1 MAIKDWY
8 KLTFQIESDLE
19 EIIIWQLNELGIF
32 SFSFEYLIKTEN
44 KKEVNIWLPIDDWG
58 KTSRSGFEKIISKLL
73 NINDPKNQF
82 FDWSI
87 IKEEDWLTSWKK
99 YWAPALVGNHL
110 LILPCWINLNE
121 KFKDKQIIK
130 IDPGAAF
137 GTGSHP
143 STYLCLEKMENI
155 LFTDKKVLDIGS
167 GSGILSVAARLL
179 GAKEVCAVDNDY
191 LAINS
196 TNSNFQLNFGNLK
209 NLNTYLGSFNEVILK
224 NQLKQFDFV
233 LCNILAEVI
242 KEMIPNIYKCLRNNG
257 EVIFSG
263 ILNSQKDEIIQ
274 TLIKNDLNLLD
285 VSTRKDWA
293 CITAKKPAIQPKYKF
308 FLWILF
314 NTFYCVIFYFKI
326 SHIVLIDVKNVFD
339 RY

>member
-1 MAIKDWY
+1 METKDWY
-8 KLTFQIESDLE
+8 KLTFLIESDSE
-19 EIIIWQLNELGIF
+19 EIIIWKLNELGIF
-32 SFSFEYLIKTEN
+32 SFSFEYLIKNEN
-44 KKEVNIWLPIDDWG
+44 NKEVNIWLPVDDWG
-58 KTSRSGFEKIISKLL
+58 DSYRCDFEKIISKLL
-73 NINDPKNQF
+73 NINAPENEF

-99 YWAPALVGNHL
+99 YWAPELVGNHL
-110 LILPCWINLNE
+110 LILPCWMNPNE
-121 KFKDKQIIK
+121 KFKDKKIIK

-155 LFTDKKVLDIGS
+155 SFSDKNILDIGS

-179 GAKEVCAVDNDY
+179 GAKEVYAVDNDY

-196 TNSNFQLNFGNLK
+196 TKSNFQLNFGDLNNLS
-209 NLNTYLGSFNEVILK
+209 TYLGSFNEVILK
-224 NQLKQFDFV
+224 NQLKQFDLV

-242 KEMIPNIYKCLRNNG
+242 KGMIPNIYKCLRNNG

-263 ILNSQKDEIIQ
+263 ILNSQKDEIIKI
-274 TLIKNDLNLLD
+274 LIQNDLKLLD

-293 CITAKKPAIQPKYKF
+293 CISAQKTSGPAQ
-308 FLWILF
+308 
-314 NTFYCVIFYFKI
+314 V
-326 SHIVLIDVKNVFD
+326 
-339 RY
+339 

>member
-1 MAIKDWY
+1 METKDWY
-8 KLTFQIESDLE
+8 KLTFLIESDSE
-19 EIIIWQLNELGIF
+19 EIIIWKLNELGIF
-32 SFSFEYLIKTEN
+32 SFSFEYLKKTEN
-44 KKEVNIWLPIDDWG
+44 KKEVNIWLPTNDWDES
-58 KTSRSGFEKIISKLL
+58 SRDGFEKIISQLL
-73 NINDPKNQF
+73 KINHPENQF

-87 IKEEDWLTSWKK
+87 IKEEDWLTSWKQ
-99 YWAPALVGNHL
+99 YWAPELVGNNF

-143 STYLCLEKMENI
+143 STYLCLEKMESI
-155 LFTDKKVLDIGS
+155 LFSDKKVLDIGS

-224 NQLKQFDFV
+224 NQLTQFDFV

-242 KEMIPNIYKCLRNNG
+242 KGMCLRNNG

-263 ILNSQKDEIIQ
+263 ILNSQKDEIIKI
-274 TLIKNDLNLLD
+274 LIQNDLKLLD
-285 VSTRKDWA
+285 LSTRKDWV
-293 CITAKKPAIQPKYKF
+293 CISAQKTSYP
-308 FLWILF
+308 
-314 NTFYCVIFYFKI
+314 T
-326 SHIVLIDVKNVFD
+326 
-339 RY
+339 

>member
-8 KLTFQIESDLE
+8 KLTFQIESDSE
-19 EIIIWQLNELGIF
+19 DIIIWKLNELGIF
-32 SFSFEYLIKTEN
+32 SFSFEYLIKNEN
-44 KKEVNIWLPIDDWG
+44 KKEVNVWLPVDDWG
-58 KTSRSGFEKIISKLL
+58 ESSRCDFEKIISKLL
-73 NINDPKNQF
+73 NINAPKNQF

-99 YWAPALVGNHL
+99 YWAPELVGNHL
-110 LILPCWINLNE
+110 LILPCWMNLNE
-121 KFKDKQIIK
+121 KFKDKKIIK

-143 STYLCLEKMENI
+143 STYLCLEKMENS
-155 LFTDKKVLDIGS
+155 LFFDKTVLDIGS

-224 NQLKQFDFV
+224 NQLKQFDVV

-263 ILNSQKDEIIQ
+263 ILNSQKEEIIKI
-274 TLIKNDLNLLD
+274 LIKNNLKLLD
-285 VSTRKDWA
+285 VSSRKDWA
-293 CITAKKPAIQPKYKF
+293 CISAQKTSDP
-308 FLWILF
+308 
-314 NTFYCVIFYFKI
+314 
-326 SHIVLIDVKNVFD
+326 S
-339 RY
+339 

>member
-8 KLTFQIESDLE
+8 KLTFQIESDSE
-19 EIIIWQLNELGIF
+19 EIIIWKLNKLGIF

-44 KKEVNIWLPIDDWG
+44 KKEVNIWLPINKWD
-58 KTSRSGFEKIISKLL
+58 KSSRSDFEKIISKLL
-73 NINDPKNQF
+73 NIDYSKHQF

-99 YWAPALVGNHL
+99 YWAPELVGNHF
-110 LILPCWINLNE
+110 LILPCWMSLNE
-121 KFKDKQIIK
+121 KFKDKKIIK

-155 LFTDKKVLDIGS
+155 LFYDKKILDIGS

-179 GAKEVCAVDNDY
+179 GAKEVYAVDNDY

-196 TNSNFQLNFGNLK
+196 TKSNFQLNFGDLN

-224 NQLKQFDFV
+224 NQLTQFDFV

-242 KEMIPNIYKCLRNNG
+242 KGMIPNIYKCLRNNG

-263 ILNSQKDEIIQ
+263 ILNSQKDEIIKI
-274 TLIKNDLNLLD
+274 LIQNDLKLMD
-285 VSTRKDWA
+285 VTTRKDWA
-293 CITAKKPAIQPKYKF
+293 CISAQKVANFTNA
-308 FLWILF
+308 
-314 NTFYCVIFYFKI
+314 
-326 SHIVLIDVKNVFD
+326 
-339 RY
+339 

>member
-1 MAIKDWY
+1 MNRKDWY
-8 KLTFQIESDLE
+8 KLIFQIDSNSE
-19 EIIIWQLNELGIF
+19 EIIIWKLDDLGIF
-32 SFSFEYLIKTEN
+32 SYSFDYLLETKQ
-44 KKEVNIWLPIDDWG
+44 KKKVNIWLPIDEWDEI
-58 KTSRSGFEKIISKLL
+58 SRNDFEQIISKLL
-73 NINDPKNQF
+73 KINNSKNQF
-82 FDWSI
+82 FEWSI

-99 YWAPALVGNHL
+99 YWAPELVGNHF

-121 KFKDKQIIK
+121 KFKDKKIIK

-155 LFTDKKVLDIGS
+155 SFSDKKILDIGS

-179 GAKEVCAVDNDY
+179 GAKEVYAVDNDY

-196 TNSNFQLNFGNLK
+196 TKSNFQLNFGDLN

-224 NQLKQFDFV
+224 NQLTQFDFV

-242 KEMIPNIYKCLRNNG
+242 KGMIPNIYKCLRNNG

-263 ILNSQKDEIIQ
+263 ILNSQKDEIIKI
-274 TLIKNDLNLLD
+274 LIKNDLKLLD
-285 VSTRKDWA
+285 VTTRKDWA
-293 CITAKKPAIQPKYKF
+293 CISAQKPSNP
-308 FLWILF
+308 
-314 NTFYCVIFYFKI
+314 T
-326 SHIVLIDVKNVFD
+326 
-339 RY
+339 

>member
-8 KLTFQIESDLE
+8 KVTFLIESDLE

-32 SFSFEYLIKTEN
+32 SFSFEYLIKNES
-44 KKEVNIWLPIDDWG
+44 KKEVNIWLPIDAWDES
-58 KTSRSGFEKIISKLL
+58 SRIGFEKIISKLL
-73 NINDPKNQF
+73 NINNQHNQF
-82 FDWSI
+82 FDWNI
-87 IKEEDWLTSWKK
+87 IKEEDWLNSWKK
-99 YWAPALVGNHL
+99 YWSPELVGNNF
-110 LILPCWINLNE
+110 LILPCWINLDE

-155 LFTDKKVLDIGS
+155 SFSDKKVLDIGS

-196 TNSNFQLNFGNLK
+196 TNSNFQLNFGNSN
-209 NLNTYLGSFNEVILK
+209 NLNTYLGSFNELILQ

-242 KEMIPNIYKCLRNNG
+242 KEMIPNIYNCLRNDG

-263 ILNSQKDEIIQ
+263 ILNSQKDEIIKI
-274 TLIKNDLNLLD
+274 LIQNDLKLLG

-293 CITAKKPAIQPKYKF
+293 CISAQKASGPI
-308 FLWILF
+308 
-314 NTFYCVIFYFKI
+314 
-326 SHIVLIDVKNVFD
+326 
-339 RY
+339 

>member
-8 KLTFQIESDLE
+8 KVTFLIESDSE
-19 EIIIWQLNELGIF
+19 EIIIWKLNELGIF
-32 SFSFEYLIKTEN
+32 SFSFEYLIKNEN
-44 KKEVNIWLPIDDWG
+44 KKEVNIWLPVDYWG
-58 KTSRSGFEKIISKLL
+58 ESSRCDFEKIISKLL
-73 NINDPKNQF
+73 NIYAPKNQF

-99 YWAPALVGNHL
+99 YWAPELVGNHF
-110 LILPCWINLNE
+110 LILPCWINLND

-155 LFTDKKVLDIGS
+155 LFSDKKVLDIGS
-167 GSGILSVAARLL
+167 GSGILSVAARLR
-179 GAKEVCAVDNDY
+179 GAKELCAVDNDN

-196 TNSNFQLNFGNLK
+196 TKSNFQLNFGDLN

-224 NQLKQFDFV
+224 NQLTQFDFV

-242 KEMIPNIYKCLRNNG
+242 KGMIPNIYKCLRNNG

-263 ILNSQKDEIIQ
+263 ILNSQKDEIIKI
-274 TLIKNDLNLLD
+274 LIKNDLKLLD
-285 VSTRKDWA
+285 VTTRKDWA
-293 CITAKKPAIQPKYKF
+293 CIFAKKPSNP
-308 FLWILF
+308 
-314 NTFYCVIFYFKI
+314 T
-326 SHIVLIDVKNVFD
+326 
-339 RY
+339 

>member
-8 KLTFQIESDLE
+8 KLTFLIESDLE
-19 EIIIWQLNELGIF
+19 EIIIWKLNELGIF

-44 KKEVNIWLPIDDWG
+44 KKEVNIWLPITEWD
-58 KTSRSGFEKIISKLL
+58 KSSRSDFEKIICKLL
-73 NINDPKNQF
+73 NINDSINKF
-82 FDWSI
+82 FHWSV

-99 YWAPALVGNHL
+99 YWAPELVGNHF

-121 KFKDKQIIK
+121 KFNDKQIIK

-143 STYLCLEKMENI
+143 STYLCLEKMEKI
-155 LFTDKKVLDIGS
+155 LLSDKMVLDIGS
-167 GSGILSVAARLL
+167 GSGILSIAARLL
-179 GAKEVCAVDNDY
+179 GAKEVCAIDNDY

-263 ILNSQKDEIIQ
+263 ILNSQKDEIIKI
-274 TLIKNDLNLLD
+274 LIQNDLKLLD

-293 CITAKKPAIQPKYKF
+293 CISAQKTSEPI
-308 FLWILF
+308 
-314 NTFYCVIFYFKI
+314 
-326 SHIVLIDVKNVFD
+326 
-339 RY
+339 

>member
-8 KLTFQIESDLE
+8 KLTFLIESDSE
-19 EIIIWQLNELGIF
+19 EMIIWKLNELGIF
-32 SFSFEYLIKTEN
+32 SFSFEYLIKNEN
-44 KKEVNIWLPIDDWG
+44 KKEVNIWLPVDDWG
-58 KTSRSGFEKIISKLL
+58 ESSRCDFEKIISKLL
-73 NINDPKNQF
+73 NINAPKNQF

-99 YWAPALVGNHL
+99 YWTPELVGNHL
-110 LILPCWINLNE
+110 LILPCWMNLNE
-121 KFKDKQIIK
+121 KFKDKKIIK

-155 LFTDKKVLDIGS
+155 FFSDKKILDIGS

-179 GAKEVCAVDNDY
+179 GAKEVYAVDNDY

-196 TNSNFQLNFGNLK
+196 TKSNFQLNFGDLN

-224 NQLKQFDFV
+224 NQLTQFDFV

-242 KEMIPNIYKCLRNNG
+242 KGMIPNIYKCLKNNG
-257 EVIFSG
+257 KVIFSG
-263 ILNSQKDEIIQ
+263 ILNSQKDEIIKI
-274 TLIKNDLNLLD
+274 LIQNDLKLLD

-293 CITAKKPAIQPKYKF
+293 CISAQKASNPT
-308 FLWILF
+308 
-314 NTFYCVIFYFKI
+314 
-326 SHIVLIDVKNVFD
+326 
-339 RY
+339 

>member
-1 MAIKDWY
+1 METKDWY
-8 KLTFQIESDLE
+8 KLTFLIESDSE
-19 EIIIWQLNELGIF
+19 EIIIWKLNELGIF
-32 SFSFEYLIKTEN
+32 SFSFEYLIKNEN
-44 KKEVNIWLPIDDWG
+44 QKEVNIWLPVDDWG
-58 KTSRSGFEKIISKLL
+58 ESSRCDFEKIISKLL
-73 NINDPKNQF
+73 KINAPNNQF

-99 YWAPALVGNHL
+99 YWAPELVGNHF

-143 STYLCLEKMENI
+143 STYLCLAKMENI
-155 LFTDKKVLDIGS
+155 LFSDKKVLDIGS

-179 GAKEVCAVDNDY
+179 GAKEVYAVDNDY

-196 TNSNFQLNFGNLK
+196 TKSNFQLNFGDLN
-209 NLNTYLGSFNEVILK
+209 NLNTYLGSFNEIILK
-224 NQLKQFDFV
+224 NQLTQFDFV
-233 LCNILAEVI
+233 LCNILADVI
-242 KEMIPNIYKCLRNNG
+242 KGMIPNIYKCLRNNG

-263 ILNSQKDEIIQ
+263 ILNSQKDEIIKI
-274 TLIKNDLNLLD
+274 LIQNDLKLLD

-293 CITAKKPAIQPKYKF
+293 CISAQKAS
-308 FLWILF
+308 
-314 NTFYCVIFYFKI
+314 NTT
-326 SHIVLIDVKNVFD
+326 
-339 RY
+339 

>member
-19 EIIIWQLNELGIF
+19 DIIIWKLNELGIS
-32 SFSFEYLIKTEN
+32 SFSFEYLKKTAN
-44 KKEVNIWLPIDDWG
+44 KKEVNIWLPINEWDND
-58 KTSRSGFEKIISKLL
+58 SRSDFEKIISKLL
-73 NINDPKNQF
+73 NNNNSKNQF

-99 YWAPALVGNHL
+99 YWAPELVGNHL
-110 LILPCWINLNE
+110 LILPCWININE

-155 LFTDKKVLDIGS
+155 LFSNKKVLDIGS
-167 GSGILSVAARLL
+167 GSGILSIAARLL
-179 GAKEVCAVDNDY
+179 GATEICAVDNDY

-196 TNSNFQLNFGNLK
+196 TNSNFQLNFGNLN

-224 NQLKQFDFV
+224 HQLKKFDFV

-263 ILNSQKDEIIQ
+263 ILNSQKEEIIKI
-274 TLIKNDLNLLD
+274 LIKNNLKLLN
-285 VSTRKDWA
+285 VSSRNDWA
-293 CITAKKPAIQPKYKF
+293 CISAQKTSNP
-308 FLWILF
+308 
-314 NTFYCVIFYFKI
+314 T
-326 SHIVLIDVKNVFD
+326 
-339 RY
+339 

>member
-8 KLTFQIESDLE
+8 KLTFLIESDSE
-19 EIIIWQLNELGIF
+19 EIIIWKLNELGIF
-32 SFSFEYLIKTEN
+32 SFSFEYLIKNEN
-44 KKEVNIWLPIDDWG
+44 KKEVNIWLPVDDWG
-58 KTSRSGFEKIISKLL
+58 DSSRCDFEKIISKLL
-73 NINDPKNQF
+73 NINAPKNQF

-99 YWAPALVGNHL
+99 YWAPELVGNHF
-110 LILPCWINLNE
+110 LILPCWMNLNE
-121 KFKDKQIIK
+121 KFKDKKIIK

-155 LFTDKKVLDIGS
+155 FFSDKKILDIGS

-196 TNSNFQLNFGNLK
+196 TKSNFQLNFGNLNK
-209 NLNTYLGSFNEVILK
+209 LNTYLGSFNEVILK

-242 KEMIPNIYKCLRNNG
+242 KGMIPNIYKCLRNNG

-263 ILNSQKDEIIQ
+263 ILNSQKDEIIKI
-274 TLIKNDLNLLD
+274 LIQNDLKLLD

-293 CITAKKPAIQPKYKF
+293 CISAQKASNPT
-308 FLWILF
+308 
-314 NTFYCVIFYFKI
+314 
-326 SHIVLIDVKNVFD
+326 
-339 RY
+339 

>member
-1 MAIKDWY
+1 METKDWY
-8 KLTFQIESDLE
+8 KLTFLIESDSE
-19 EIIIWQLNELGIF
+19 EIIIWKLNELGIF
-32 SFSFEYLIKTEN
+32 SFSFEYLIKNDN
-44 KKEVNIWLPIDDWG
+44 KKEVNIWLPIDDWDEI
-58 KTSRSGFEKIISKLL
+58 SRSGFEKIISKLL
-73 NINDPKNQF
+73 NINPPKNKF
-82 FDWSI
+82 FEWSI

-99 YWAPALVGNHL
+99 YWAPELVGNHF
-110 LILPCWINLNE
+110 LILPCWINLNK

-155 LFTDKKVLDIGS
+155 LFSDKKVLDIGS

-196 TNSNFQLNFGNLK
+196 TKSNFQLNFGNLNK
-209 NLNTYLGSFNEVILK
+209 LNTYLGSFNEVILK
-224 NQLKQFDFV
+224 NQLEQFDFV

-242 KEMIPNIYKCLRNNG
+242 KGMIPNIYKCLRNNG

-263 ILNSQKDEIIQ
+263 ILNSQKDEIIKI
-274 TLIKNDLNLLD
+274 LIQHDLKLLD

-293 CITAKKPAIQPKYKF
+293 CISAQKASNST
-308 FLWILF
+308 
-314 NTFYCVIFYFKI
+314 
-326 SHIVLIDVKNVFD
+326 
-339 RY
+339 

>member
-8 KLTFQIESDLE
+8 KLTFPIESDSE
-19 EIIIWQLNELGIF
+19 EIIIWKLNELGIF
-32 SFSFEYLIKTEN
+32 SFSFEYLIKNEN
-44 KKEVNIWLPIDDWG
+44 KKEVNIWLPVDDWG
-58 KTSRSGFEKIISKLL
+58 ESSRCDFEKIISKLL
-73 NINDPKNQF
+73 NINAPKNQF

-87 IKEEDWLTSWKK
+87 IQEEDWLTSWKK
-99 YWAPALVGNHL
+99 YWAPELVGNHF
-110 LILPCWINLNE
+110 LILPCWMSLNE

-155 LFTDKKVLDIGS
+155 FFSDKRVLDIGS

-196 TNSNFQLNFGNLK
+196 TKSNFQLNFGNLN

-224 NQLKQFDFV
+224 NQLKKFDFV

-242 KEMIPNIYKCLRNNG
+242 KGMIPNIYKSLRNNG

-263 ILNSQKDEIIQ
+263 ILNSQKDEIIK
-274 TLIKNDLNLLD
+274 ILNQNNLKLLD

-293 CITAKKPAIQPKYKF
+293 CISAQKASNSP
-308 FLWILF
+308 
-314 NTFYCVIFYFKI
+314 
-326 SHIVLIDVKNVFD
+326 
-339 RY
+339 

>member
-1 MAIKDWY
+1 MGIKDWY
-8 KLTFQIESDLE
+8 KLTFLIDSDSE
-19 EIIIWQLNELGIF
+19 EMIIWKLNELGIF
-32 SFSFEYLIKTEN
+32 SFSFEYLIKNVN
-44 KKEVNIWLPIDDWG
+44 KKEVNIWLPVDDWG
-58 KTSRSGFEKIISKLL
+58 ESSRCNFEKIISKLL
-73 NINDPKNQF
+73 NINAPKNQF

-99 YWAPALVGNHL
+99 YWAPELVGNHL

-121 KFKDKQIIK
+121 KFKDKKIIK

-155 LFTDKKVLDIGS
+155 FFSDKKILDIGS

-179 GAKEVCAVDNDY
+179 GAKEVYAVDNDY

-196 TNSNFQLNFGNLK
+196 TKSNFQLNFGDLN

-224 NQLKQFDFV
+224 NQLTQFDFV

-242 KEMIPNIYKCLRNNG
+242 KGMIPNIYKCLRNNG
-257 EVIFSG
+257 EVILSG
-263 ILNSQKDEIIQ
+263 ILNSQKDEIIKI
-274 TLIKNDLNLLD
+274 LIKNDLKLLD
-285 VSTRKDWA
+285 VTTRKDWA
-293 CITAKKPAIQPKYKF
+293 CISAQKASNPT
-308 FLWILF
+308 
-314 NTFYCVIFYFKI
+314 
-326 SHIVLIDVKNVFD
+326 
-339 RY
+339 